1 MPLSSDPLTAEPDPP
16 TLGEG
21 AEHVRLLPTVS
32 VVEQS
37 IGGARHAVIVML
49 ASSLALIALVTGERW
64 WFAAAQQEAA
74 RRHAEA
80 LRIAGDLRL
89 LDEQLSQAAQM
100 AVATGDREWIVRFD
114 SLRPG
119 FEALL
124 AQARRLAPE
133 QAIERFETDT
143 RAANAEL
150 EGMRQSAFDAVAV
163 REPATARAI
172 FEGERYREKTALLRQ
187 ATADFSVSTV
197 ATSRREIDDL
207 RRRHAAL
214 GTALLAG
221 VTLFGLLVWR
231 RLARSREQFLRA
243 EERVRRLASSD
254 LLTGL
259 PNRAALHD
267 AMAGE
272 FARATRDGGRL
283 ALLLIDLDG
292 FKAVNDRHGHRAGD
306 GVLREVSRRLTQVLR
321 GGETRARY
329 GGDEFVVLARDDGDA
344 GEAHRL
350 AARICS
356 ALTEP
361 IDLGGLV
368 VRIGA
373 SVGIARFPGD
383 AQLADELLRKADS
396 ALYRAKA
403 GNRGSACDYDQRVDD
418 RIAERTALEQA
429 LREGLA
435 RGEIVAHLQPIV
447 ALADGRVQGVELLAR
462 WQHPQRGLLPPS
474 EFVALAEACG
484 LVDELTLAVLSS
496 GCRSM
501 KLLPAHWRMSLNLG
515 AQQLR
520 DEAIVA
526 QLLAVLR
533 QHDTPAGRLDLEI
546 TESALVADT
555 AMARRV
561 MAAMNRAGF
570 TVTLDDFGTGYSSL
584 AYLAEMPFDRI
595 KIDRAFVAAL
605 RQPGAGTKV
614 VAAIVGLSRSLGVPT
629 VAEGIESAD
638 DALALHRM
646 GCTYAQG
653 WHFGRPV
660 PAHELAASHAT
671 AAPVPP
677 PSAVTA

>member
-1 MPLSSDPLTAEPDPP
+1 
-16 TLGEG
+16 
-21 AEHVRLLPTVS
+21 
-32 VVEQS
+32 
-37 IGGARHAVIVML
+37 
-49 ASSLALIALVTGERW
+49 
-64 WFAAAQQEAA
+64 
-74 RRHAEA
+74 
-80 LRIAGDLRL
+80 
-89 LDEQLSQAAQM
+89 
-100 AVATGDREWIVRFD
+100 
-114 SLRPG
+114 
-119 FEALL
+119 
-124 AQARRLAPE
+124 
-133 QAIERFETDT
+133 
-143 RAANAEL
+143 
-150 EGMRQSAFDAVAV
+150 
-163 REPATARAI
+163 
-172 FEGERYREKTALLRQ
+172 
-187 ATADFSVSTV
+187 
-197 ATSRREIDDL
+197 
-207 RRRHAAL
+207 
-214 GTALLAG
+214 
-221 VTLFGLLVWR
+221 LFGLLVWR

>member
-403 GNRGSACDYDQRVDD
+403 GNRGSACDYDRRVDE